1 MIRNAISRAT
11 LGMALA
17 AGIAAVGVSAPA
29 AAQRA
34 KPQQQGGP
42 KIEFS
47 KEFRAAAGELDKT
60 LSDGAKN
67 PAVTAATQQARAA
80 GQNAQA
86 KAAAVAQVDAALGG
100 AKAKLDAA
108 SAAASTPGD
117 KLKLGEMTRT
127 YGVLT
132 DDAALQYTGLTM
144 MLDSGLLPATALG
157 QIHWL
162 AGIAAYQK
170 RDFAGA
176 AKYIQLAKDGGF
188 QDPQLDAVL
197 SDAYK
202 RSNNP
207 AAALQMAQRDIAAAK
222 TAGTKPSEASIR
234 TALQSAYD
242 AKQAGPSAE
251 YATLLVQNY
260 PSSNAWNVAI
270 NVVRAT
276 SAFQVQETLDLMRLM
291 ARTNSYANDRDF
303 IEYIQA
309 ADARRFPGEV
319 AKVIEV
325 GTTSG
330 KLKASD
336 PFVAEARTIAAG
348 RIAADQR
355 SLPAL
360 ERDARAASA
369 PVATVSAAADT
380 FLSYGDA
387 TKAADLYAIALSKPG
402 GDAARLNTRLGI
414 AQVDKGDYAGAQASF
429 AKVQG
434 PRKVLAQLWA
444 AYATQKAAG
453 R

>member
-1 MIRNAISRAT
+1 MIRNSISRAT
-11 LGMALA
+11 LGMALAA

-29 AAQRA
+29 SAAKPAAQ
-34 KPQQQGGP
+34 PGGP

-47 KEFRAAAGELDKT
+47 KEFRAVAGELDKT
-60 LSDGAKN
+60 LADGVKN
-67 PAVTAATQQARAA
+67 PAVTAASQQARAA
-80 GQNAQA
+80 GQNAAA

-108 SAAASTPGD
+108 GAAASTPGD
-117 KLKLGEMTRT
+117 RLKLGEMRRT

-132 DDAALQYTGLTM
+132 DDTALQYAGLTM
-144 MLDSGLLPATALG
+144 MIESGLLPAASLG
-157 QIHWL
+157 QVQWL
-162 AGIAAYQK
+162 AGVAAYQK
-170 RDFAGA
+170 RDFANA
-176 AKYIQLAKDGGF
+176 AKYAQQAKDGGY

-207 AAALQMAQRDIAAAK
+207 AAAMQMAQRDIAAAK
-222 TAGTKPSEASIR
+222 AAGTKASEGSIR
-234 TALQSAYD
+234 TALQAAYD
-242 AKQAGPSAE
+242 AKQAGPTAE
-251 YATLLVQNY
+251 YAVLLVQGY

-276 SAFQVQETLDLMRLM
+276 ASYQVQETLDLMRLM
-291 ARTNSYANDRDF
+291 ARTNSYASDRDY

-319 AKVIEV
+319 AKVIE
-325 GTTSG
+325 S
-330 KLKASD
+330 
-336 PFVAEARTIAAG
+336 RTIATG

-360 ERDARAASA
+360 ERDARAPNA
-369 PVATVSAAADT
+369 PVATVAAAADT

-387 TKAADLYAIALSKPG
+387 AKAVDLYTIALSKPG

-414 AQVDKGDYAGAQASF
+414 AQIDKGDYAGAQATL

-434 PRKVLAQLWA
+434 PRATLAKLWS
-444 AYATQKAAG
+444 AYAHQKAAG
-453 R
+453 L

>member
-1 MIRNAISRAT
+1 MIRNSISRAT
-11 LGMALA
+11 LGMALAA

-29 AAQRA
+29 FAAKPAAQPA
-34 KPQQQGGP
+34 GP

-47 KEFRAAAGELDKT
+47 KEFRAVAGELDKT
-60 LSDGAKN
+60 LADGVKN
-67 PAVTAATQQARAA
+67 PAVTAASQQARAA
-80 GQNAQA
+80 GQNAAA

-108 SAAASTPGD
+108 GAAASTPGD
-117 KLKLGEMTRT
+117 RLKLGEMRRT

-132 DDAALQYTGLTM
+132 DDTELQYAGLTM
-144 MLDSGLLPATALG
+144 MIESGLLPAASLG
-157 QIHWL
+157 QVQWL
-162 AGIAAYQK
+162 AGVAAYQK
-170 RDFAGA
+170 RDFANA
-176 AKYIQLAKDGGF
+176 AKYAQQAKDGGY

-207 AAALQMAQRDIAAAK
+207 AAAMQMAQRDIAAAK
-222 TAGTKPSEASIR
+222 AAGTKASEGSIR
-234 TALQSAYD
+234 TALQAAYD
-242 AKQAGPSAE
+242 AKQAGPTAE
-251 YATLLVQNY
+251 YAVLLVQGY

-276 SAFQVQETLDLMRLM
+276 ASYQVQETLDLMRLM
-291 ARTNSYANDRDF
+291 ARTNSYASDRDY

-319 AKVIEV
+319 AKVIEA
-325 GTTSG
+325 GTASG
-330 KLKASD
+330 KLKAND
-336 PFVAEARTIAAG
+336 PFVAESRTIATG

-360 ERDARAASA
+360 ERDARAPNA
-369 PVATVSAAADT
+369 PVATVAAAADT

-387 TKAADLYAIALSKPG
+387 AKAVDLYTIAVSKPG
-402 GDAARLNTRLGI
+402 GDVARLNTRLGI
-414 AQVDKGDYAGAQASF
+414 AQIDKGDYAGAQVTL

-434 PRKVLAQLWA
+434 PRATLAKLWS
-444 AYATQKAAG
+444 AYAAQKAAG
-453 R
+453 K